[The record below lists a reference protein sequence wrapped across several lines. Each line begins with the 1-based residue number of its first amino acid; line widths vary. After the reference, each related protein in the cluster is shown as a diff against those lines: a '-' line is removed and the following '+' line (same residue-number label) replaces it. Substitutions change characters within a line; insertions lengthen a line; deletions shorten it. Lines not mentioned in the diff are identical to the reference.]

1 VSQFGAW
8 SSTTVVFLDR
18 FRPIS
23 GFGPKPTTNHECIYQ
38 SFGGKHQ
45 PMIKIGVYPCILMI
59 LNNSSRIT
67 LTIYTKI
74 MILLL
79 DFL

>member
-1 VSQFGAW
+1 VFQFGAW
-8 SSTTVVFLDR
+8 SSTTVFFLDR

-45 PMIKIGVYPCILMI
+45 PITFFGVYPCILMI
-59 LNNSSRIT
+59 ANNSSRIT
-67 LTIYTKI
+67 
-74 MILLL
+74 
-79 DFL
+79 